1 MNRMVLLLG
10 VTTLVSGTITVYYAH
25 ALQQERT
32 RATQLTILYPTQSVQ
47 TPAVQAATS
56 PRAAGPQP
64 AGPQPAGKH
73 ATSRGYLTAEEF
85 ETVTQAEQRAVARY
99 RLEQLRDPNGQARA
113 TAENAR
119 QARFLLNE
127 IAPPT
132 GFSKEDKERLIEATK
147 AVLLEDERL
156 TLECEA
162 DPDCDGSELEL
173 TIERRL
179 EEEAAKV
186 LDAEKFAHLKAYMD
200 SWQERYQ
207 LQVLRDRLPPG
218 NTLSD
223 AKIAEVSLALA
234 DERRKFVTEAEARNE
249 KVELIMDGL
258 RSAAIPG
265 TAREHEKRVESA
277 TRFIAR
283 RYERAEQLLDG
294 TELAE
299 FKAWQERALA
309 AYKSELEDQAI
320 SAAAQKAA
328 GD

>member
-56 PRAAGPQP
+56 PRAAVPQPAGPQP

-132 GFSKEDKERLIEATK
+132 GFSKQDKERLIEATK

-179 EEEAAKV
+179 EEEA
-186 LDAEKFAHLKAYMD
+186 
-200 SWQERYQ
+200 
-207 LQVLRDRLPPG
+207 
-218 NTLSD
+218 
-223 AKIAEVSLALA
+223 
-234 DERRKFVTEAEARNE
+234 
-249 KVELIMDGL
+249 
-258 RSAAIPG
+258 
-265 TAREHEKRVESA
+265 
-277 TRFIAR
+277 
-283 RYERAEQLLDG
+283 
-294 TELAE
+294 
-299 FKAWQERALA
+299 
-309 AYKSELEDQAI
+309 
-320 SAAAQKAA
+320 
-328 GD
+328 